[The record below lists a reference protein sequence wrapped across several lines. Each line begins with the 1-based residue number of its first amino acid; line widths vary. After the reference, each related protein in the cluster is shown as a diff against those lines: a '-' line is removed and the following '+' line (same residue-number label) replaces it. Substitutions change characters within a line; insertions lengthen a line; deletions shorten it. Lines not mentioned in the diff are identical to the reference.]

1 MLHGHPTGVLRGKKM
16 ELKCKTT
23 IQDVIDAT
31 IIVRR
36 LSGIEE
42 KNINQRRII
51 YLIFLLISICLLFM
65 ATKAKVYTTLIMS
78 AILIVISFI
87 NIIFAK
93 KINNKNFKKNVLKN
107 YETISKNYNHDFLE
121 PTDLNIKIENGFVE
135 TESLG
140 SITKYPIEDFIRNF
154 KEDRFSIFEFKNG
167 KFLFI
172 NLKEITED
180 QLEEFCKELINK

>member
-1 MLHGHPTGVLRGKKM
+1 M

-42 KNINQRRII
+42 KNIKQRRII
-51 YLIFLLISICLLFM
+51 YFIFLLISICLLFM
-65 ATKAKVYTTLIMS
+65 AIKAKFYTTLIMS

-180 QLEEFCKELINK
+180 QLEEFYKELINK

>member
-1 MLHGHPTGVLRGKKM
+1 M

-36 LSGIEE
+36 LSRIEE

-93 KINNKNFKKNVLKN
+93 KINNCLYKKKCFKKL
-107 YETISKNYNHDFLE
+107 
-121 PTDLNIKIENGFVE
+121 
-135 TESLG
+135 
-140 SITKYPIEDFIRNF
+140 
-154 KEDRFSIFEFKNG
+154 
-167 KFLFI
+167 
-172 NLKEITED
+172 
-180 QLEEFCKELINK
+180 